1 SSTRRP
7 LTLHARPDPGCRP
20 NRRQCYM
27 VTLGTRAARREGD
40 ANRSCQRLCKDWNQR
55 MRRLLPILLLLS
67 AAPAQSTTLRQQY
80 DSCVANAY
88 LDLLV
93 EGRPNTTLTA
103 EAAVQA
109 CETE

>member
-1 SSTRRP
+1 
-7 LTLHARPDPGCRP
+7 
-20 NRRQCYM
+20 
-27 VTLGTRAARREGD
+27 
-40 ANRSCQRLCKDWNQR
+40 

-80 DSCVANAY
+80 ESCVANAY

-109 CETE
+109 CETELQALYSLLINTDMPPRQALSMVSAIRLTAKANLLPR